1 MEIKPLGLTLH
12 YVMTEDVSLK
22 KHYNDYTQIFLLNV
36 PKGSKNQEVN
46 ECTVSGVPVGD
57 PKNTPGNSH

>member
-1 MEIKPLGLTLH
+1 
-12 YVMTEDVSLK
+12 MTEDVSLK
-22 KHYNDYTQIFLLNV
+22 KHYYDYTLIFLLNV